1 MIVRQEV
8 AMTLWDEVLK
18 HIAPRVNPY
27 SFKTWFA
34 PAEMDR
40 LEGNRLILRVP
51 TPHFQKRLTET
62 YGPMIK
68 IVLTDMGKP
77 DVQLDF
83 ISDEAPRLWQPSYPT
98 NMN

>member
-1 MIVRQEV
+1 
-8 AMTLWDEVLK
+8 MTIWDEVRQLVS
-18 HIAPRVNPY
+18 HRVNPH

-34 PAEMDR
+34 PADMDR

-62 YGPMIK
+62 YGKMIRET
-68 IVLTDMGKP
+68 LFDMGKP

-83 ISDEAPRLWQPSYPT
+83 ISDEAPRFWQPSYPT